1 MDTMPLAAKRAVA
14 FSSISPFVPILI
26 SALVLY
32 GWLFDIPNLQSV
44 LSGFPTMKVNT
55 ALCFIFSGLSL
66 LLWHRAD
73 PAAPTHWNM
82 AKPWAIT
89 LASLT
94 LIISGVTLGQYIF
107 SFNAGID
114 EFLLEVPQTD
124 NAPPGRMSAIT
135 ALEFMLISISLLLV
149 SDQKIYCTLSQSIAA
164 IAFFIAFLSLLAYL
178 YGSSMEQVDWFST
191 IAVHTAMNFLLISA
205 AAMCLK
211 ANKAWVA
218 VFFQDSNSSRL
229 GRLYLFSSF
238 LLLPLLA
245 EFRAIGQREL
255 GLYGTYFGIA
265 ILTTSGLAILTA
277 VNWLGTRRGN
287 NNDDE
292 IENLNRV
299 YAFLSKVNMLIVR
312 AKTPEQLFRETCHIA
327 HRTGGFPWV
336 WIISIDQ
343 QSKTLAAWEGGNE
356 TLLKRM
362 QVRLSLD
369 SENIEKSSLIQR
381 AIETEKPVVLNDLN
395 ADKSIFAEQTLPL
408 DELEAFGIQSLVL
421 LPLFIEDQLVAV
433 LALHS
438 FALNF
443 FDDSEM
449 FLLNELAG
457 DISYS
462 LNDLKKEETLNY
474 LSLFDPLTGL
484 ANRTNFIDL
493 VSRSIVSAKKNSK
506 KVCLIIF
513 DIKGFRF
520 INEYLGQP
528 MGDKLLKLVAG
539 RLLRI
544 APQPET
550 LARLQADCFAAIMT
564 YGTAVS
570 IENKIRKLLHDG
582 FGNEPFSIGD
592 EKLDIKATLGIAIYP
607 DDAKDAETLLKNAEA
622 TLKEAKQKEVPFLFY
637 EPEINSRVVVSFKL
651 EQKLRAA
658 LEQNQFILHYQ
669 PKYDYKSSSFR
680 EVEALIRWHD
690 PETGLVPPGMFIPL
704 LEQSGFI
711 REVGEWALNQAVTDI
726 LKWKDMGLNPP
737 RVAVNVSSIQL
748 RSKKFTGTVVN
759 ALANF
764 GDMPSMLDIE
774 ITESMVM
781 EDVKRATTML
791 KTLRN
796 VGIEVSIDDF
806 GTGYSSLSYLV
817 QLPVNTLKIDR
828 AFVNEMTKSELS
840 LNLVSAI
847 ISLAHSLHIKVVA
860 EGVETEE
867 QAKVLSELS
876 CDLMQGFLFSK
887 PLPFDELATL
897 LPPLDTNGNSVGTLT
912 T

>member
-1 MDTMPLAAKRAVA
+1 
-14 FSSISPFVPILI
+14 
-26 SALVLY
+26 
-32 GWLFDIPNLQSV
+32 
-44 LSGFPTMKVNT
+44 
-55 ALCFIFSGLSL
+55 
-66 LLWHRAD
+66 
-73 PAAPTHWNM
+73 
-82 AKPWAIT
+82 
-89 LASLT
+89 
-94 LIISGVTLGQYIF
+94 
-107 SFNAGID
+107 
-114 EFLLEVPQTD
+114 
-124 NAPPGRMSAIT
+124 
-135 ALEFMLISISLLLV
+135 
-149 SDQKIYCTLSQSIAA
+149 
-164 IAFFIAFLSLLAYL
+164 
-178 YGSSMEQVDWFST
+178 
-191 IAVHTAMNFLLISA
+191 
-205 AAMCLK
+205 
-211 ANKAWVA
+211 
-218 VFFQDSNSSRL
+218 
-229 GRLYLFSSF
+229 
-238 LLLPLLA
+238 
-245 EFRAIGQREL
+245 
-255 GLYGTYFGIA
+255 
-265 ILTTSGLAILTA
+265 
-277 VNWLGTRRGN
+277 
-287 NNDDE
+287 
-292 IENLNRV
+292 
-299 YAFLSKVNMLIVR
+299 
-312 AKTPEQLFRETCHIA
+312 
-327 HRTGGFPWV
+327 
-336 WIISIDQ
+336 
-343 QSKTLAAWEGGNE
+343 
-356 TLLKRM
+356 
-362 QVRLSLD
+362 
-369 SENIEKSSLIQR
+369 
-381 AIETEKPVVLNDLN
+381 
-395 ADKSIFAEQTLPL
+395 
-408 DELEAFGIQSLVL
+408 
-421 LPLFIEDQLVAV
+421 
-433 LALHS
+433 
-438 FALNF
+438 
-443 FDDSEM
+443 M

-622 TLKEAKQKEVPFLFY
+622 TLKEAKQKEVSFLFY